1 MKIYS
6 QDGSELMDVESL
18 EADGGQLV
26 IKGKVFSAMPMAA
39 KLSPSEA
46 RKGLK
51 LLNVKLFFFLLTFL
65 FRRG

>member
-6 QDGSELMDVESL
+6 QDGSELMDVEAL
-18 EADGGQLV
+18 EQDGDQLV

-46 RKGLK
+46 RKGMK

-65 FRRG
+65 FRK